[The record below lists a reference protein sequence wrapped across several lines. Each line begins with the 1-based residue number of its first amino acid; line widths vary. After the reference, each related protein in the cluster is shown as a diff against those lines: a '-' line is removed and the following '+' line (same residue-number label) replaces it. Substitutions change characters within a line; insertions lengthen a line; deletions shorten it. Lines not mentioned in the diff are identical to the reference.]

1 MDVKNEVLY
10 RVYFLLFGIVVP
22 AAIILF
28 YRTFEIAVVQGQ
40 KWRDK
45 GESNYI
51 KPREVEADRGNILA
65 MDGTLLATSVP
76 YFDIYFD
83 PTAPSQENYDKH
95 VDSLAYCLATYVDNT
110 FTVGG
115 FRDYLIELRKDST
128 NKHVL
133 IKSQVS
139 YTEKKRMEQFPL
151 FNLGQF
157 KGGFIARKRSERKRP
172 FGLLARRTIGYV
184 REDFMPVGIE
194 SYFDNVLG
202 GQPGQQFMIRV
213 DPKRDLWVPVE
224 DLTSIEPKSGD
235 DVITTIDVNL
245 QAITENALLRAV
257 QHHDAEWGV
266 AVLMETKTGAIRAIA
281 NLGRTDEGWF
291 ETYNY
296 AIASATEP
304 GSTFKLASMMALIE
318 DGHVNLDDSLDI
330 QQGKADFYKETME
343 DSNPFSAKMDTTT
356 VKRAF
361 EISSNVG
368 IAKLIQQ
375 YYGEKTKANDNKG
388 AAQFIER
395 LKSFNLHLP
404 TGIELDGEA
413 NPLIKE
419 AYSAE
424 DQWSGTTLPWM
435 AIGYECRLTPLQL
448 LTFFNTIANGG
459 QLVKPMLVSEIQR
472 FGKTLETFPTTVV
485 KERIASKRTIEQAKE
500 LLEAVVENGTAYK
513 LKTDRY
519 RFAGKTGT
527 AQVNY
532 RRSTSGAHLGGYQ
545 ASFVGYFPAEA
556 PQYSCIVVINK
567 PRQSGYYGADVAG
580 PVFRE
585 IADRCFDVVV
595 NLQKPIN
602 RGPRPMLVENTLPSR
617 DIGRRDDMKAILE
630 YLDMPYFDQ
639 SETEMAMINPHSD
652 SLMMENRNI
661 GTDKVPNVIGMGL
674 RDALY
679 ALENRKLKVQVNGF
693 GKVVSQSLPPG
704 ATAKGRN
711 IRINLR

>member
-65 MDGTLLATSVP
+65 TDGTLLATSVP

-115 FRDYLIELRKDST
+115 FRDYLIGLRQDST

-139 YTEKKRMEQFPL
+139 YTEKKRMEKFPL
-151 FNLGQF
+151 FSLGQF

-245 QAITENALLRAV
+245 QAITQNALLRAV

-448 LTFFNTIANGG
+448 LTFFNTIANDG

-472 FGKTLETFPTTVV
+472 FGKTIETFPTTVV

-532 RRSTSGAHLGGYQ
+532 RRSTSGNHLGGYQ

-617 DIGRRDDMKAILE
+617 DIGKREDMKAILE

>member
-28 YRTFEIAVVQGQ
+28 YRTFEIAVVQGE

-65 MDGTLLATSVP
+65 TDGTLLATSVP

-115 FRDYLIELRKDST
+115 FRDYLLELRQDST

-330 QQGKADFYKETME
+330 QQGKADFFNETME

-448 LTFFNTIANGG
+448 LTFFNTIANDG

-532 RRSTSGAHLGGYQ
+532 RRSTSGNHLGGYQ

-630 YLDMPYFDQ
+630 YLEMPYFDQ

-704 ATAKGRN
+704 ASAKGRN

>member
-28 YRTFEIAVVQGQ
+28 YRTIDIAVVQGQ

-45 GESNYI
+45 GERNYI
-51 KPREVEADRGNILA
+51 ELREVEADRGNILA
-65 MDGTLLATSVP
+65 DDGTLLATSVP

-83 PTAPSQENYDKH
+83 PLAPSAKDFEKN
-95 VDSLAYCLATYVDNT
+95 VDSLAYCLANHTDKSY
-110 FTVGG
+110 TVGG
-115 FRDYLIELRKDST
+115 FREYLLGLRDAG
-128 NKHVL
+128 NRNVL
-133 IKSQVS
+133 IKSKVS
-139 YTEKKRMEQFPL
+139 YTEKKMMEQFPL

-184 REDFMPVGIE
+184 RDDFMPVGVE
-194 SYFDNVLG
+194 AYFDEVLG
-202 GQPGQQFMIRV
+202 GQPGKQYMVRV
-213 DPKRDLWVPVE
+213 DAKRDLWVPVE

-235 DVITTIDVNL
+235 DVITTIDINL
-245 QAITENALLRAV
+245 QAITETALLRAV
-257 QHHDAEWGV
+257 QHHNAEWGS
-266 AVLMETKTGAIRAIA
+266 AILMETKTGAIKAIA

-296 AIASATEP
+296 AIATATEP
-304 GSTFKLASMMALIE
+304 GSTFKLASIMALIE
-318 DGHVNLDDSLDI
+318 DGHVSLDDSLDI
-330 QQGKADFYKETME
+330 QKGKADFYKETME
-343 DSNPFSAKMDTTT
+343 DSSPFSAKIDTTT
-356 VKRAF
+356 IKRAF
-361 EISSNVG
+361 QISSNVG
-368 IAKLIQQ
+368 IAKLVQQ
-375 YYGEKTKANDNKG
+375 HYGEKSRENDNKG

-395 LKSFNLHLP
+395 LKAFNLHLP

-413 NPLIKE
+413 NPFIKE
-419 AYSAE
+419 AYSAK

-435 AIGYECRLTPLQL
+435 AIGYEVRLTPLQL
-448 LTFFNTIANGG
+448 LTFFNTVANDGE
-459 QLVKPMLVSEIQR
+459 LVKPMLVSEIRR
-472 FGKTLETFPTTVV
+472 FGETIETFPYTVV
-485 KERIASKRTIEQAKE
+485 KDRIASKKTIEQAKE
-500 LLEAVVENGTAYK
+500 LLESVVDNGTAYK

-532 RRSTSGAHLGGYQ
+532 HRTEGGNRIGGYQ

-556 PQYSCIVVINK
+556 PMYSCIVVINK
-567 PRQSGYYGADVAG
+567 PKQAGYYGSDVAG

-595 NLQKPIN
+595 DLQKPIN
-602 RGPRPMLVENTLPSR
+602 QGPRPMLVENTLPSR
-617 DIGRRDDMKAILE
+617 DVGKKEDMKVILDF
-630 YLDMPYFDQ
+630 LKMPYFDR
-639 SETEMAMINPHSD
+639 SAAETVALNPSAD
-652 SLMMENRNI
+652 SLLMETRNL
-661 GTDKVPNVIGMGL
+661 GTDRVPNVVGMGL
-674 RDALY
+674 RDALF

-704 ATAKGRN
+704 VPAKGRP

>member
-28 YRTFEIAVVQGQ
+28 YRTIDIAIIQGQ
-40 KWRDK
+40 DWRDK
-45 GESNYI
+45 GNTNYI
-51 KPREVEADRGNILA
+51 KAREVEADRGNILA
-65 MDGTLLATSVP
+65 ADGTLLATSVP
-76 YFDIYFD
+76 FFDIYFD
-83 PTAPSQENYDKH
+83 PLASKRENFDKY
-95 VDSLAYCLATYVDNT
+95 VDSLAYCLATYVDKT
-110 FTVGG
+110 YTVGAY
-115 FRDYLIELRKDST
+115 RDYLIKLRADSVDR
-128 NKHVL
+128 HVL

-157 KGGFIARKRSERKRP
+157 KGGFIASKRSERKRP

-184 REDFMPVGIE
+184 REDFMPVGLE
-194 SYFDNVLG
+194 SYYDDVLG
-202 GQPGQQFMIRV
+202 GKPGQQYMICV
-213 DPKRDLWVPVE
+213 DTKRDLWVPVE

-235 DVITTIDVNL
+235 DIITTIDVNL

-266 AVLMETKTGAIRAIA
+266 AILMESKTGAIRSIA

-330 QQGKADFYKETME
+330 QQGRADFYNETMI
-343 DSNPFSAKMDTTT
+343 DSNPLSSKMDTTT

-375 YYGEKTKANDNKG
+375 YYGEKTKENDNKG

-395 LKSFNLHLP
+395 LKAFNLHLP

-424 DQWSGTTLPWM
+424 HQWSGTTLPWM
-435 AIGYECRLTPLQL
+435 AIGYEVRLTPLQL
-448 LTFFNTIANGG
+448 LTFFNTVANDG

-472 FGKTLETFPTTVV
+472 FGKTIQKFPTTVV
-485 KERIASKRTIEQAKE
+485 KDRIASKKTIEQVKE
-500 LLEAVVENGTAYK
+500 LLEAVVESGTAYK

-519 RFAGKTGT
+519 HFAGKTGT

-532 RRSTSGAHLGGYQ
+532 RRSESGNRIGGYQ
-545 ASFVGYFPAEA
+545 ASFVGYFPAEN
-556 PQYSCIVVINK
+556 PMYTCIVVINK
-567 PRQSGYYGADVAG
+567 PRQAGYYGADVAG

-595 NLQKPIN
+595 DLQKPIN
-602 RGPRPMLVENTLPSR
+602 QGLRPMLTENTLPSR
-617 DIGRRDDMKAILE
+617 DIGRREDLKTVLD
-630 YLDMPYFDQ
+630 YLNMPYFDQ
-639 SETEMAMINPHSD
+639 SETEMAIINPRAD

-661 GTDKVPNVIGMGL
+661 GTERVPNVIGMGL

-693 GKVVSQSLPPG
+693 GKVVSQSLPPN
-704 ATAKGRN
+704 AMAKGRN
-711 IRINLR
+711 IRITLR